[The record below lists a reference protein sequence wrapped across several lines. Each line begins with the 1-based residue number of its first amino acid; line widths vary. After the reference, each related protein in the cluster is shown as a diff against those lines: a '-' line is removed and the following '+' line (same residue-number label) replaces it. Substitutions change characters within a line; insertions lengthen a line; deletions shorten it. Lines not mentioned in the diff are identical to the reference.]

1 MRKGHQ
7 SLSDEELEERL
18 KVERHLL
25 MSGNSKERI
34 IAKRIIR
41 ELMQEKTRR
50 HEEKFGLS

>member
-25 MSGNSKERI
+25 MSGNAKERI

-41 ELMQEKTRR
+41 ELMDEKARR
-50 HEEKFGLS
+50 HEAKYGL